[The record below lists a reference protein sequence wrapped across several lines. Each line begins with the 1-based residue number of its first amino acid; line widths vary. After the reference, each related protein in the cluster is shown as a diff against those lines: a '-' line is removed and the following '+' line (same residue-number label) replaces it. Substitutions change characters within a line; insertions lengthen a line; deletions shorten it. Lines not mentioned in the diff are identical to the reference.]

1 MCALRFLYR
10 VSLQKEWAVEQIPF
24 PRQEKKLPVVL
35 SLGEVTSLLGALENL
50 KHRTLLMTIYSA
62 GLRLSELLHLQVQD
76 IDSQRMV
83 LRVRQGKG
91 RRDRYA
97 VLSPA
102 LLKQL
107 RLYWKQYQPFPWL
120 FPGQTEE
127 SPLSCGVVQKVC
139 QQAALRAQLDKRVS
153 PHVLRH
159 CFATH
164 LLESGTDLRTIQILL
179 GHRHLHTTSVYLH
192 VAVTGSG
199 GKQRTQDLLVLAL
212 GTDQR

>member
-1 MCALRFLYR
+1 MRVAEFARYFAESPDLLGAEEIRKYQLHLIQIRKASWAVFNQTVCALRFLYR

-35 SLGEVTSLLGALENL
+35 SLGEVASLLGALENL

-83 LRVRQGKG
+83 LRVLQGKG

-107 RLYWKQYQPFPWL
+107 RLYWKQY
-120 FPGQTEE
+120 
-127 SPLSCGVVQKVC
+127 
-139 QQAALRAQLDKRVS
+139 
-153 PHVLRH
+153 
-159 CFATH
+159 
-164 LLESGTDLRTIQILL
+164 
-179 GHRHLHTTSVYLH
+179 
-192 VAVTGSG
+192 
-199 GKQRTQDLLVLAL
+199 
-212 GTDQR
+212 